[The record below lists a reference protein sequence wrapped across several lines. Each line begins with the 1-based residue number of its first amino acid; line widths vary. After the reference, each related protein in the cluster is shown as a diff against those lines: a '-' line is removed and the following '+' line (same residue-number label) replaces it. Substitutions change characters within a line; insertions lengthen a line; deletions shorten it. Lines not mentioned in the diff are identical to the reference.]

1 MANFKCECET
11 LDPQN
16 TILKDYLPTGYD
28 YRLCLFEA
36 PEDNSENFKA
46 SFRIKLSTRDKV
58 EAWFKAL
65 QEKSATTWR
74 VRKTYPCNHGIGA
87 RNKNIFRLDYGCHH
101 NTRPKPKGEPRK
113 SSKHTSCSATVYLV
127 VKRQAD
133 ERGRVS
139 RSSDPHIRMGYL
151 TRCTINNSHNHA
163 IRSAEA
169 MRRRDV
175 SQETRGRL
183 LKLYEEGYKPSAAL
197 EALKLRLQEEYGSDY
212 AQKSADR
219 SVCPDVQYCFR
230 LYYSLYKQDTPKK
243 IRKTLLKAIETK
255 LRLNDINDN
264 YFKMATTAEGHAV
277 VVICSASMQR
287 VHEFWPTSKELCYLD
302 TFEGLER
309 QNWRVTVLL
318 TPSPIGE
325 LPLGILMSSSGSSE
339 TLSLGLQLLHKLLP
353 KFSYYERGHS
363 GPSVVI
369 TREDAEEQLTLH
381 KVYPTAELLVNPQAL
396 IQSAKDWLWN
406 PVNSVSKAD
415 RQELLRHLRA
425 VIEART
431 PDDLNSI
438 YELARQDAEN
448 RTHLNFV
455 EFLDNLYERR
465 EMWSL
470 ALKSSPALLNNRVL
484 GTVKVP
490 MEKILQKVKGY
501 NILRLVDDLLN
512 RLGPYYERKLI
523 DAGNNGSE
531 RVTFASYPTDL
542 LGPETTVKKVN
553 EIDYEVLVDTS
564 NGQNLS
570 CFHINM
576 EHGLCSCHEEQGRIP
591 CLHQMAVYKKFGKN
605 SGTFFPTELRSLFT
619 KIATGKETQDDVWY
633 QPLTVSREVQITS
646 DGKQE
651 LPLEDIKVQEAM
663 MELSAVLE
671 QQAASRMINDD
682 DSSDDDERGMEET
695 VGYVPREAH
704 QQLQEV
710 FADLEKRLLDDPV
723 AFEGPVRAFAK
734 NYLEAV
740 QQGRLASAVG
750 SFGQSRSV
758 TGSKIKRTGEDV
770 APDTSHL
777 HVIAETEEVHRR
789 KMAVKR
795 S

>member
-264 YFKMATTAEGHAV
+264 YFKMATTGEGHAV

-448 RTHLNFV
+448 RTHLDFV

-564 NGQNLS
+564 DGQNLT

-576 EHGLCSCHEEQGRIP
+576 EHGLCSCHDEQGRIP
-591 CLHQMAVYKKFGKN
+591 CLHQMAVFKKFGKN

-671 QQAASRMINDD
+671 QQAASRMIND
-682 DSSDDDERGMEET
+682 SSDDDEGRMEET

-758 TGSKIKRTGEDV
+758 TGSKIKRTGEDL